1 MSYTTQSSDVNTQI
15 KKEEK
20 KKSVG
25 DHASEFL
32 GNMSS
37 KFGSI
42 GSMFS
47 STPTPAPAPAPTP
60 TSVPTPAPTVRGGRK
75 TRRGKSR
82 KCTKCTKSR
91 KCARC
96 NKTKKSRKC
105 ARCTRSR
112 KCAMHRKSRKN

>member
-47 STPTPAPAPAPTP
+47 STPTPAPAPTPTP
-60 TSVPTPAPTVRGGRK
+60 VPTPAPIVRGGRK